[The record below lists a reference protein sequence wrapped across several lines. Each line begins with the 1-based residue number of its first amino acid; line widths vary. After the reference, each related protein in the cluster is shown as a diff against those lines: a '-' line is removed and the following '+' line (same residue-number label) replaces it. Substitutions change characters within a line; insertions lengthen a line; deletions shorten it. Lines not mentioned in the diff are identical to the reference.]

1 MTHVALLRAVNLG
14 AHGKV
19 AMADL
24 RTLLE
29 GLGFAGVR
37 TLLNS
42 GNVVFD
48 AGSTASGAL
57 ETQIERAAAKELGL
71 KTDFLVRS
79 AEEWQA
85 LMKANPFAAEAS
97 DDAAHLVVL
106 ACKEAPKAAAV
117 TALAAAIAGRER
129 IAARGAQVY
138 AVYPD
143 GIGRSKLTTALIEK
157 HLGTRVSG
165 RNWNT
170 VQKIS
175 DLLG

>member
-48 AGSTASGAL
+48 AGSTASGAR
-57 ETQIERAAAKELGL
+57 TAAFIRPMPEC
-71 KTDFLVRS
+71 T
-79 AEEWQA
+79 
-85 LMKANPFAAEAS
+85 P
-97 DDAAHLVVL
+97 
-106 ACKEAPKAAAV
+106 
-117 TALAAAIAGRER
+117 
-129 IAARGAQVY
+129 
-138 AVYPD
+138 
-143 GIGRSKLTTALIEK
+143 
-157 HLGTRVSG
+157 
-165 RNWNT
+165 
-170 VQKIS
+170 
-175 DLLG
+175 